1 MRRPSWVE
9 AMHAK
14 ARDGSP
20 KVNAHVIAPMPDA
33 PQRDKLV
40 AAVNGSSVYGHHALA
55 DPVTNLEGLKG
66 YLLQEM
72 TPQAAWRTGIRR
84 NKGSHPLGE
93 LGGDRV
99 RVSDA
104 VREGLERSGRMERW
118 TRTYAARR
126 PRAVAEPTTWQFD
139 AEGQGVLFDRLP
151 DTDAPQRERGPTPRP
166 KIEPAPMLRLFT
178 VVGNVDVLAAMKGLG
193 ETHEEIGR
201 RLGLSRPQTTNILN
215 AQFRPSREVVRRV
228 LELARAA

>member
-1 MRRPSWVE
+1 
-9 AMHAK
+9 MHAK

-20 KVNAHVIAPMPDA
+20 KVNAHVVAPMPDA
-33 PQRDKLV
+33 PQRDKLI
-40 AAVNGSSVYGHHALA
+40 AAVNGSSVYGRQALA
-55 DPVTNLEGLKG
+55 KPVANLEGLKG
-66 YLLQEM
+66 YLLQEA
-72 TPQAAWRTGIRR
+72 TPQAAFRQGFRR

-104 VREGLERSGRMERW
+104 VREGLERSGRINGW

-126 PRAVAEPTTWQFD
+126 PQPLVSPAVNVWTFD
-139 AEGQGVLFDRLP
+139 PNGQGVLFDRLP
-151 DTDAPQRERGPTPRP
+151 DTGAPQRERVPMPRP
-166 KIEPAPMLRLFT
+166 KIEPAPMLRLFS

-193 ETHEEIGR
+193 ETHDEIGR

-215 AQFRPSREVVRRV
+215 GQFRPSRDVVRRV